1 MAVAPFPASVKP
13 CPTCGREIP
22 EPASLCE
29 SCEVWAAA
37 LVESRP
43 ADEAD
48 EADAGSGLDINFT
61 VNSSESAPVPAVPEP
76 AAAAVATRP
85 GPRRGLVIGATA
97 AVVVVLLAVGMLA
110 ARGPSSDAAAA
121 APAVAKTAPTAPA
134 VVSTTA
140 PPVPAAAAT
149 PATPASTP
157 AVVQRWSTEKQATWL
172 GNRRRGAAFELP
184 ADNVVK
190 TWFGPA
196 RPSLVVRCV
205 SHNLEVFVFT
215 GSPMKIETRA
225 AGKTVNLAMDDE
237 PMQTERWPDSDDH
250 DALFAPDAPALT
262 RRLLTAQTFR
272 FSYSP
277 HNANDVVAQFS
288 VRGLDA
294 LVTRASR
301 ECGQ

>member
-22 EPASLCE
+22 ETASLCE

-43 ADEAD
+43 AGEAD
-48 EADAGSGLDINFT
+48 EAGAGSGLDINFS
-61 VNSSESAPVPAVPEP
+61 VNSSEPAPVPAVPEP
-76 AAAAVATRP
+76 PAAAVATRQ
-85 GPRRGLVIGATA
+85 GPRRGLVIGAAA
-97 AVVVVLLAVGMLA
+97 AVVVVLLAVGMRA
-110 ARGPSSDAAAA
+110 ARGPSSEAAAA
-121 APAVAKTAPTAPA
+121 APAVAKTAPAAPA
-134 VVSTTA
+134 ATSAV
-140 PPVPAAAAT
+140 PPVAPVAAT

-277 HNANDVVAQFS
+277 HNAHDVVAQFS

-294 LVTRASR
+294 LLTAASK